1 MNARIPLEE
10 RIKQLRA
17 MLNEP
22 RHSSKERI
30 DNLEWA
36 LDQTLSMVGKPR
48 TVCGLTMAE
57 CIGDYVAT
65 SLAAVA
71 EAA

>member
-1 MNARIPLEE
+1 MS
-10 RIKQLRA
+10 
-17 MLNEP
+17 
-22 RHSSKERI
+22 SSKLLAK
-30 DNLEWA
+30 NSNKWA
-36 LDQTLSMVGKPR
+36 LDKTLSIVGKPR

>member
-1 MNARIPLEE
+1 MTT
-10 RIKQLRA
+10 
-17 MLNEP
+17 
-22 RHSSKERI
+22 H
-30 DNLEWA
+30 A
-36 LDQTLSMVGKPR
+36 LGLPMPVGKPR